1 VKGRGKRLLLALAAT
16 VIAAALVAALFVL
29 PVKAWLRQRDDIARK
44 QAELTVLDDANAQL
58 TQDVRRLQTPEG
70 VREAARAEIG
80 YVERGEIRLTVM
92 QAPEAPLTLPGGW
105 PYDAVAKIITVRT
118 TPVASPVAPPAP

>member
-1 VKGRGKRLLLALAAT
+1 MLLALAAT